1 MAQAVVIGGGPTGLT
16 TAMLL
21 AQEGLEVLVLDRD
34 PQGPDGVDGAWD
46 DWERRSVTQFRQVHF
61 LQPGGRVLLD
71 EHVPQVVEQLER
83 AGVERHNLVEQTA
96 RVTPG
101 GPGGLDYS
109 RFETITT
116 CRRPVLEF
124 GFLAAARSTKGVE
137 IRNDS
142 VVSELLTGTPVLEGV
157 PHVMGV
163 KTQKGE
169 AFHADVVIDVAGRRT
184 PTPAMI
190 AGVGGTPPTER
201 VEDVGFVYNTRYYR
215 GPVQPE
221 IRGDFLAAVGSFTIL
236 TLPGDHG
243 YWSVT
248 LYHSPKDKAM
258 RKVRDPEVFDR
269 VVRALPLHEQWV
281 DGTPV
286 TDVIS
291 MAATANTTR
300 HFVEDGRPCATGL
313 VPVGDAWGFTNPSLG
328 RGITLGVM
336 HAVDVLPAV
345 TTHLDDPV
353 AMAEVW
359 HRVTAGRT
367 TAWHEAT
374 VQFDRL
380 RGPEVEAHRLGLPD
394 PHDPSDPMVAG
405 SRAFGSAAHYDA
417 EVLTW
422 LQEQG
427 SCLTLTE
434 DLISREGVFERVL
447 EVAMANPPYVTPG
460 PDRAELEQLLA

>member
-1 MAQAVVIGGGPTGLT
+1 MAQAVLIGGGPTGLT
-16 TAMLL
+16 MAMLL
-21 AQEGLEVLVLDRD
+21 AQEGLDVLVLDRD
-34 PQGPDGVDGAWD
+34 PERPDSVDGAWE
-46 DWERRSVTQFRQVHF
+46 DWERRSVAQFRQVHF
-61 LQPGGRVLLD
+61 LQPGGCALLD
-71 EHVPQVVEQLER
+71 EHAPQVIEHLER
-83 AGVERHNLVEQTA
+83 AGVARHNVVEEAA
-96 RVTPG
+96 RLTPG
-101 GPGGLDYS
+101 GPGDLDYS

-116 CRRPVLEF
+116 CRRPVLEY
-124 GFLAAARSTKGVE
+124 GFVAAARATQGIE
-137 IRNDS
+137 IRPDT
-142 VVSELLTGTPVLEGV
+142 VVRELLTGPSALEGV
-157 PHVMGV
+157 PHVVGV
-163 KTQKGE
+163 KTQQGE
-169 AFHADVVIDVAGRRT
+169 EIRADVVVDVAGRRT
-184 PTPAMI
+184 PTPSMI
-190 AGVGGTPPTER
+190 TAAGGTAPTER

-215 GPVQPE
+215 GSAQPE
-221 IRGDFLAAVGSFTIL
+221 RRGDVLAAVGSFTIL
-236 TLPGDHG
+236 TLPGDDG

-281 DGTPV
+281 DGTPMSEV
-286 TDVIS
+286 VS

-336 HAVDVLPAV
+336 HAVDVLPAI
-345 TTHLDDPV
+345 TMHLDDPV
-353 AMAEVW
+353 AMADAW
-359 HRVTAGRT
+359 DRATQGRT

-405 SRAFGSAAHYDA
+405 ARAFGSAAHYDA

-422 LQEQG
+422 FQEQG

-434 DLISREGVFERVL
+434 DLIGRDGVFERVL
-447 EVAMANPPYVTPG
+447 EVAMTNPPYVTPG
-460 PDRAELEQLLA
+460 PDRAELEELLA